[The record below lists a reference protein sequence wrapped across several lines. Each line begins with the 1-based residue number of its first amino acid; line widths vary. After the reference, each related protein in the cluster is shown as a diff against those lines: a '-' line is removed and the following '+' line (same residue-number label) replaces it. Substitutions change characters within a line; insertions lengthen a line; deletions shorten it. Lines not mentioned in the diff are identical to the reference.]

1 MTNRNASSV
10 WVAGAAS
17 AMYSHEATV
26 VGTVLG
32 TRLAAAMS
40 TVLDAQVEAGLVEFP
55 EEWVFFRGGE
65 SRRRSDRGVGSGQNV
80 WQGCAQPGPFSLP
93 VQVAS
98 CLLDILI

>member
-1 MTNRNASSV
+1 M
-10 WVAGAAS
+10 
-17 AMYSHEATV
+17 
-26 VGTVLG
+26 VGTVLR

-40 TVLDAQVEAGLVEFP
+40 TVLDAQVEARLVELP
-55 EEWVFFRGGE
+55 DRLLEEWGFFRGGE